1 MSRMNNTPAE
11 LSYFATELRQYLAES
26 HPETKDEEFVT
37 RRADTALGEYCRAV
51 AEGVNRL
58 DAMELARDVLFSGL
72 GFSKIGELRYIV
84 QEWFDEVPEEHIDR
98 FCLKMLKR
106 CYRIFD
112 KYDPG
117 DDFEQTPQH
126 QDMQLELTGVIQY
139 YIERYGI

>member
-51 AEGVNRL
+51 AEGMNRL
-58 DAMELARDVLFSGL
+58 DAMELARAVLFAGL
-72 GFSKIGELRYIV
+72 RFSKLDELKYIV
-84 QEWFDEVPEEHIDR
+84 REWFDEVPEEEIDG

-112 KYDPG
+112 KYAPG
-117 DDFEQTPQH
+117 DDFELSPLY
-126 QDMQLELTGVIQY
+126 QDMQLELTGFIQY
-139 YIERYGI
+139 YIERYGV